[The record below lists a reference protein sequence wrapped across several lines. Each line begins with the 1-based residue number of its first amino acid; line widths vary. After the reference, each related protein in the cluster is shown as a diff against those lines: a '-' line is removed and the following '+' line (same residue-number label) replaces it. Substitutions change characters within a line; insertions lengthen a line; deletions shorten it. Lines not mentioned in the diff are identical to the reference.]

1 MSTAAKLFL
10 TLCLA
15 LATGESVFA
24 AAPVSTADE
33 PYVIEYY
40 YKTKWGYTDEFLQLF
55 KKNHLPVL
63 KKQIES
69 GRILSV
75 KIEKPRY
82 HATEDGRWDFRVT
95 IMFKSAAAFHAP
107 SEEEEIVKKLYPDQV
122 TFKREEQRRFEILIA
137 HWDVP
142 LLSVDAD
149 K

>member
-1 MSTAAKLFL
+1 MKIAVRLSLIVCLLMAAGF
-10 TLCLA
+10 
-15 LATGESVFA
+15 G
-24 AAPVSTADE
+24 VSAEVASADQ
-33 PYVIEYY
+33 PYVVEYY
-40 YKTKWGYTDEFLQLF
+40 YKTKWGFTDEFLTLF

-95 IMFKSAAAFHAP
+95 ITFKSAAAFHEP
-107 SEEEEIVKKLYPDQV
+107 SGEEEIIKRLYPDQAI
-122 TFKREEQRRFEILIA
+122 FKKEEQRRFEILIS

-142 LLSVDAD
+142 LVSVPE
-149 K
+149 